1 MSTTFVIVDKN
12 NTLSEVTVKNMT
24 ADDLYKKCGFRKPD
38 GFECRTTWENVKV
51 KHHTYTVQLWARDSG
66 KAGTENKYEF
76 PPPVDTQLYFGKCA
90 LIQVSREG
98 GENEE
103 PKFMSL
109 TKDVWLKIYETL
121 FGGFEDIN
129 NVDEDDNEP
138 DELKTIKK
146 DMKTKAG
153 GYLKD
158 GFVVDSDEDDMI
170 GSEEDDSVD
179 DDDDDDASNSED
191 IEVTDDD
198 DITKPDMKLTMD
210 DMESDEISAGSE
222 LEEEDYDYSDD

>member
-51 KHHTYTVQLWARDSG
+51 KHHTYTIQLWARDNG

-90 LIQVSREG
+90 LIQVSQD
-98 GENEE
+98 E
-103 PKFMSL
+103 PNKFMSL

-129 NVDEDDNEP
+129 NVDEDDNET

-170 GSEEDDSVD
+170 GSD
-179 DDDDDDASNSED
+179 DDDSGDDDSDDDASNSED
-191 IEVTDDD
+191 IEVTDDEEM
-198 DITKPDMKLTMD
+198 TNKPDMKLNMD